1 MARYLTLQNLADT
14 SIVNGDL
21 IGQIGFAASND
32 SDGGD
37 AIAICSSISVK
48 AEGTFDASN
57 NPGAI
62 VFATA
67 PNNGPTDRLKVTN
80 EGHFVPIADT
90 SYDLGVSGSLH
101 FRDVCLSGI
110 VFDDGTYQTTAATAG
125 GGGTPGGSVNQIQ
138 INDGAGGFTTAT
150 DSDRLAYIPSTN
162 TLNLGRAIAT
172 DLYSGTQVTN
182 FWYGDNFAIGGN
194 NFLSLGA
201 TSDRNTAIGYGA
213 AQSLTNGNDDNVIIG
228 YDALNSTTTNCD
240 LSVFVGSQIASNGG
254 SYIGCIGIGGNIL
267 STNSAGSLVGTI
279 GIGYN
284 VFNAL
289 TNGPD
294 YDIGIGYNAL
304 NIYNESA
311 SVGGN
316 IAIGYQAMYNISNGQ
331 YNVAIGFNAL
341 TNAGTRGGIDDNVII
356 GRGAAQG
363 ATTNFA
369 NNVAIGSEAL
379 GSTTNNLSTENVIIG
394 RLAAQSCTNIDDSIV
409 IGNNAL
415 STLNLATAGNI
426 ILNNRDIYG
435 AGGLVA
441 SDANR
446 LLIGDTLGGNLL
458 TKRIKIGGSN
468 VVDVDTAVLEVEC
481 NSSTDV
487 GLLVQGAASQSE
499 NLTNWENSSNV
510 IQAYIDATGGF
521 SGTCITFGDGTTQ
534 CTAAAGGGTPGG
546 NSTEFQYN
554 NGGSFDGTTGV
565 VYEATN
571 GTGILLKVHGTG
583 SPKDNLFSV
592 EYTGVNAETTVSIYR
607 NNASDTSN
615 LFQVRTEASGDLF
628 TVSPTGKVYERSSHG
643 NVEHSGSA
651 SSFTFDLDESNIFTA
666 TLSSTSS
673 TVSIAN
679 GDVGQRFILR
689 LTNGVANAKVG
700 TWFSNINWP
709 GGSPAS
715 GSLVNGETNLFGFLT
730 YSGNGGT
737 LYHDG
742 FAIATGVT

>member
-1 MARYLTLQNLADT
+1 MARYLTLQNLSDT

-48 AEGTFDASN
+48 AEGTFDGSN

-125 GGGTPGGSVNQIQ
+125 GGGTPGG
-138 INDGAGGFTTAT
+138 
-150 DSDRLAYIPSTN
+150 
-162 TLNLGRAIAT
+162 
-172 DLYSGTQVTN
+172 
-182 FWYGDNFAIGGN
+182 
-194 NFLSLGA
+194 
-201 TSDRNTAIGYGA
+201 
-213 AQSLTNGNDDNVIIG
+213 
-228 YDALNSTTTNCD
+228 
-240 LSVFVGSQIASNGG
+240 
-254 SYIGCIGIGGNIL
+254 
-267 STNSAGSLVGTI
+267 
-279 GIGYN
+279 
-284 VFNAL
+284 
-289 TNGPD
+289 
-294 YDIGIGYNAL
+294 
-304 NIYNESA
+304 
-311 SVGGN
+311 
-316 IAIGYQAMYNISNGQ
+316 
-331 YNVAIGFNAL
+331 
-341 TNAGTRGGIDDNVII
+341 
-356 GRGAAQG
+356 
-363 ATTNFA
+363 
-369 NNVAIGSEAL
+369 
-379 GSTTNNLSTENVIIG
+379 
-394 RLAAQSCTNIDDSIV
+394 
-409 IGNNAL
+409 
-415 STLNLATAGNI
+415 
-426 ILNNRDIYG
+426 
-435 AGGLVA
+435 
-441 SDANR
+441 
-446 LLIGDTLGGNLL
+446 
-458 TKRIKIGGSN
+458 
-468 VVDVDTAVLEVEC
+468 
-481 NSSTDV
+481 
-487 GLLVQGAASQSE
+487 
-499 NLTNWENSSNV
+499 
-510 IQAYIDATGGF
+510 
-521 SGTCITFGDGTTQ
+521 
-534 CTAAAGGGTPGG
+534 
-546 NSTEFQYN
+546 NSTEFQFN
-554 NGGSFDGTTGV
+554 DGGSFNGTTGV

-651 SSFTFDLDESNIFTA
+651 SSFTFDLDSSNIFTA

>member
-1 MARYLTLQNLADT
+1 MTFISYFK
-14 SIVNGDL
+14 SICFPVT
-21 IGQIGFAASND
+21 I
-32 SDGGD
+32 DGGD

-48 AEGTFDASN
+48 AEGTFDGSN

-125 GGGTPGGSVNQIQ
+125 GSDPTGTASGVAFFGDDNLL
-138 INDGAGGFTTAT
+138 TTSSSFEFDNTNTGIYLYRSAT
-150 DSDRLAYIPSTN
+150 DRLEIKPDDVQAYS
-162 TLNLGRAIAT
+162 
-172 DLYSGTQVTN
+172 
-182 FWYGDNFAIGGN
+182 
-194 NFLSLGA
+194 
-201 TSDRNTAIGYGA
+201 
-213 AQSLTNGNDDNVIIG
+213 NV
-228 YDALNSTTTNCD
+228 
-240 LSVFVGSQIASNGG
+240 
-254 SYIGCIGIGGNIL
+254 
-267 STNSAGSLVGTI
+267 
-279 GIGYN
+279 
-284 VFNAL
+284 
-289 TNGPD
+289 
-294 YDIGIGYNAL
+294 
-304 NIYNESA
+304 
-311 SVGGN
+311 
-316 IAIGYQAMYNISNGQ
+316 YNISAEG
-331 YNVAIGFNAL
+331 G
-341 TNAGTRGGIDDNVII
+341 TNR
-356 GRGAAQG
+356 
-363 ATTNFA
+363 
-369 NNVAIGSEAL
+369 E
-379 GSTTNNLSTENVIIG
+379 
-394 RLAAQSCTNIDDSIV
+394 IV
-409 IGNNAL
+409 I
-415 STLNLATAGNI
+415 
-426 ILNNRDIYG
+426 RP
-435 AGGLVA
+435 
-441 SDANR
+441 ANR
-446 LLIGDTLGGNLL
+446 LIVSSLDNNSRGRIRLGANGSFYGDITQTSFGNLTL
-458 TKRIKIGGSN
+458 TAFRDNGQTSLNLVGGTAAGDDRGIQSQTFHRMQARLR
-468 VVDVDTAVLEVEC
+468 VDGQGDFRSGIEVIPAV
-481 NSSTDV
+481 STDIPLV
-487 GLLVQGAASQSE
+487 VQGAASQSA
-499 NLTNWENSSNV
+499 NLQEWQNSSSV
-510 IQAYIDATGGF
+510 VQAYIDETGGF
-521 SGTCITFGDGTTQ
+521 SGTSVTINDYALPLADGSANQVLTTDGAGNVTFED
-534 CTAAAGGGTPGG
+534 AAGGGGDATPSG

-554 NGGSFDGTTGV
+554 NGGVFGGTTGV

-607 NNASDTSN
+607 NNSTDTAN

-651 SSFTFDLDESNIFTA
+651 SSFTFDLDSSNIFTA

-709 GGSPAS
+709 GGNPAS

>member
-62 VFATA
+62 VFSTA

-110 VFDDGTYQTTAATAG
+110 VFDDGTYQTTAAA
-125 GGGTPGGSVNQIQ
+125 GGGTPAGSDTEVQFNDGGAFGADTNFTYDKTNTKLSVIGPYSTGFLATGVTEDAEENLIQFKSTNDADSIRYLFRYTRDGKLYLGQNGSYDIRTYLGGDGSSQNELRMGRDGLGSFIGFSPFGKYINIDGGGGEYLQFDTTTRLYNDTSHTFGMRSSSNPYGLRIYASGDTTNYARLSIQANTSDYNYEISPQVNNGVAGSVV
-138 INDGAGGFTTAT
+138 
-150 DSDRLAYIPSTN
+150 
-162 TLNLGRAIAT
+162 
-172 DLYSGTQVTN
+172 VTN
-182 FWYGDNFAIGGN
+182 D
-194 NFLSLGA
+194 
-201 TSDRNTAIGYGA
+201 TS
-213 AQSLTNGNDDNVIIG
+213 
-228 YDALNSTTTNCD
+228 
-240 LSVFVGSQIASNGG
+240 SQE
-254 SYIGCIGIGGNIL
+254 IL
-267 STNSAGSLVGTI
+267 
-279 GIGYN
+279 
-284 VFNAL
+284 
-289 TNGPD
+289 
-294 YDIGIGYNAL
+294 
-304 NIYNESA
+304 
-311 SVGGN
+311 
-316 IAIGYQAMYNISNGQ
+316 
-331 YNVAIGFNAL
+331 
-341 TNAGTRGGIDDNVII
+341 
-356 GRGAAQG
+356 
-363 ATTNFA
+363 
-369 NNVAIGSEAL
+369 
-379 GSTTNNLSTENVIIG
+379 
-394 RLAAQSCTNIDDSIV
+394 
-409 IGNNAL
+409 
-415 STLNLATAGNI
+415 
-426 ILNNRDIYG
+426 
-435 AGGLVA
+435 
-441 SDANR
+441 
-446 LLIGDTLGGNLL
+446 
-458 TKRIKIGGSN
+458 
-468 VVDVDTAVLEVEC
+468 VVK
-481 NSSTDV
+481 
-487 GLLVQGAASQSE
+487 GAASQSA
-499 NLTNWENSSNV
+499 NLTEWQNSSSV
-510 IQAYIDATGGF
+510 VQAYIDETGGF
-521 SGTCITFGDGTTQ
+521 SGTSVTINDYALPLADGSANQVLTTDGAGNVTFED
-534 CTAAAGGGTPGG
+534 AAGGGGGDATPSG

-554 NGGSFDGTTGV
+554 NGGVFGGTTGV

-592 EYTGVNAETTVSIYR
+592 EYTGIDAETTVSIYR
-607 NNASDTSN
+607 NNASDTAN

-709 GGSPAS
+709 GGNPAS

>member
-1 MARYLTLQNLADT
+1 MARYLTLQNLSDT

-48 AEGTFDASN
+48 AEGTFDGSN

-110 VFDDGTYQTTAATAG
+110 VFDDGTYQTTAAA
-125 GGGTPGGSVNQIQ
+125 GGGTPAGSDTEVQFNDGGAFGADANFTYDKTNTKLSVIGPYSTGFLATGVTEDAEENLIQFKSTNDADSIRYLFRYTRDGKLYLGQNGSYDIRTYLGGDGSSQNELRMGRDGLGSFIGFSPFGKYINIDGGGGEYLQFDTTTRLYNDTSHTFGMRSSSNPYGLRIYASGDTTNYARLSIQANTSDYNYEISPQVNNGVAGSVV
-138 INDGAGGFTTAT
+138 
-150 DSDRLAYIPSTN
+150 
-162 TLNLGRAIAT
+162 
-172 DLYSGTQVTN
+172 VTN
-182 FWYGDNFAIGGN
+182 D
-194 NFLSLGA
+194 
-201 TSDRNTAIGYGA
+201 TS
-213 AQSLTNGNDDNVIIG
+213 
-228 YDALNSTTTNCD
+228 
-240 LSVFVGSQIASNGG
+240 SQE
-254 SYIGCIGIGGNIL
+254 IL
-267 STNSAGSLVGTI
+267 
-279 GIGYN
+279 
-284 VFNAL
+284 
-289 TNGPD
+289 
-294 YDIGIGYNAL
+294 
-304 NIYNESA
+304 
-311 SVGGN
+311 
-316 IAIGYQAMYNISNGQ
+316 
-331 YNVAIGFNAL
+331 
-341 TNAGTRGGIDDNVII
+341 
-356 GRGAAQG
+356 
-363 ATTNFA
+363 
-369 NNVAIGSEAL
+369 
-379 GSTTNNLSTENVIIG
+379 
-394 RLAAQSCTNIDDSIV
+394 
-409 IGNNAL
+409 
-415 STLNLATAGNI
+415 
-426 ILNNRDIYG
+426 
-435 AGGLVA
+435 
-441 SDANR
+441 
-446 LLIGDTLGGNLL
+446 
-458 TKRIKIGGSN
+458 
-468 VVDVDTAVLEVEC
+468 VVK
-481 NSSTDV
+481 
-487 GLLVQGAASQSE
+487 GAASQSA
-499 NLTNWENSSNV
+499 NLTEWQNSSSV
-510 IQAYIDATGGF
+510 VQAYIDETGGF
-521 SGTCITFGDGTTQ
+521 SGTSVTINDYALPLADGSANQVLTTDGAGNVTFED
-534 CTAAAGGGTPGG
+534 AAGGGGDATPSG

-554 NGGSFDGTTGV
+554 NGGVFGGTTGV

-607 NNASDTSN
+607 NNSTDTSN

-709 GGSPAS
+709 GGNPAS
-715 GSLVNGETNLFGFLT
+715 GSLVAGETNLFGFLT